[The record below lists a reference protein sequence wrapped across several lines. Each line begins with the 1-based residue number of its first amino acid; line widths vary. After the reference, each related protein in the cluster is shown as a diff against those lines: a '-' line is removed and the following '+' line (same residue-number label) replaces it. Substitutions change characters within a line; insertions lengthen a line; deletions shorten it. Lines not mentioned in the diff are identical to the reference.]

1 MAGETSTAV
10 TCPNRRAAASANCP
24 VPVPRSTTVELGVQ
38 ALCREG
44 VQVLGRVRVA
54 LLPVEAGHEGR
65 VEVFGSRVC
74 QFVDHP

>member
-1 MAGETSTAV
+1 VPEPPG
-10 TCPNRRAAASANCP
+10 RRE
-24 VPVPRSTTVELGVQ
+24 RELPGARAQVDHCRVIVQ
-38 ALCREG
+38 ALGREG
-44 VQVLGRVRVA
+44 VQVLGRVRIP